1 MRRGYQQYCAL
12 ARALDHVGDR
22 WTLLVVRELLLGPRR
37 YSDIRQ
43 ALPGIATNLLADRL
57 RGLETGGLVRRR
69 ELPPPAAAV
78 VYELTEHG
86 QGLEEAVMALIRWG
100 GQFMGSRKPG
110 ETFRAEWLVL
120 ALRAVLPAPAPTG
133 VTGTCEFRTD
143 GMTVTVTVRSGR
155 TEVVAGGAARPDAVL
170 TCAPEH
176 ALGVASGRYPLE
188 QALRDQHV
196 TATGNS
202 QTVIAFAHLFRAA
215 RDASGVA

>member
-1 MRRGYQQYCAL
+1 MTRGYQQYCAL

-22 WTLLVVRELLLGPRR
+22 WTLLIVRELLLGPRR

-57 RGLETGGLVRRR
+57 RGLEAKGLVRRR
-69 ELPPPAAAV
+69 ELPPPAASV
-78 VYELTEHG
+78 VYELSHQG

-100 GQFMGSRKPG
+100 GQFMGSPQPG

-120 ALRAVLPAPAPTG
+120 ALRAVLSTVAPTG
-133 VTGTCEFRTD
+133 MTGTCEFRTD
-143 GMTVTVTVRSGR
+143 GMTVTVTVWSGR
-155 TEVVAGGAARPDAVL
+155 TEVAAGGVAEPDAVL

-188 QALRDQHV
+188 QALREQQV
-196 TATGNS
+196 TATGNT
-202 QTVIAFAHLFRAA
+202 QTLAAFARLFCA
-215 RDASGVA
+215 RGAIGVA